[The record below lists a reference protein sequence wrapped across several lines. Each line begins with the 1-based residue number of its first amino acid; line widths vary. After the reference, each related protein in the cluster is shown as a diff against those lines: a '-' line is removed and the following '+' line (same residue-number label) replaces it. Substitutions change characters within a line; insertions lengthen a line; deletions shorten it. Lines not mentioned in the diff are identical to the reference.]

1 MTSRGMPTADELRDH
16 LVRLVETRLLD
27 PLEILLGEPAVAAAR
42 RAADRTADDWV
53 RTLLGADPAAA
64 TMAAARLIA
73 ALYPGDTAFDPPL
86 GWWATPLGR
95 VVAHRVGHPGAA
107 AVPYSVAG
115 AMLGVSRQGVHDL
128 VVRHK
133 LDRHPDGGVRT
144 ESVRDRLAARASE
157 RTT

>member
-1 MTSRGMPTADELRDH
+1 MGVMTGRGMPDADELRDH

-42 RAADRTADDWV
+42 RAARHTADDWV
-53 RTLLGADPAAA
+53 RDLLGDEGTA
-64 TMAAARLIA
+64 TMTAARLIA
-73 ALYPGDTAFDPPL
+73 ALYPGDAAFDPPL
-86 GWWATPLGR
+86 TWWATPLGR
-95 VVAHRVGHPGAA
+95 VVAHRVGHPGAV

-144 ESVRDRLAARASE
+144 DSVRARLNLRQPH
-157 RTT
+157 